1 MWLYD
6 LQYYTENRSRELRPP
21 ITISFELSLI
31 FDRQISPYKQQ
42 SKEMEFLNK
51 STPNRYSKESFILF
65 SLSFKYTIYLL

>member
-6 LQYYTENRSRELRPP
+6 VQYYIKNRSRELRPP

-31 FDRQISPYKQQ
+31 SDRQVSLHKQQ

-51 STPNRYSKESFILF
+51 STPNR
-65 SLSFKYTIYLL
+65 